1 MYLTVTR
8 TRPIL
13 KAMSTSRRDSKT
25 QVFDD
30 LVDKALSLKPAPAP
44 LDRVQLLLNTR
55 NLLGGYDL
63 LNDATTARRCLA
75 VIARRDGQ
83 SAPRDADEA
92 ALSQLREVREAVRAL
107 LLSHA
112 TGALQG
118 HEAHERLRA
127 AGAAVRLS
135 VDVDTSGRPIAV
147 PPKDSRG
154 VHRVAAEVMAAVV
167 SADRDQLHRLK
178 ACVNPDCGWV
188 FFDTSRSRS
197 GTWCAMNVCGAR
209 HKMERYRSRRD

>member
-8 TRPIL
+8 WQLIL
-13 KAMSTSRRDSKT
+13 KAMSASGSEIGTPA
-25 QVFDD
+25 VDD

-63 LNDATTARRCLA
+63 LSDERTARRCLA
-75 VIARRDGQ
+75 VIAGKNGE
-83 SAPRDADEA
+83 SAPRDVDEA
-92 ALSQLREVREAVRAL
+92 ALSQLREVREAVRVL

-112 TGALQG
+112 AGPRAGREAL
-118 HEAHERLRA
+118 ERLRA
-127 AGAAVRLS
+127 AGATVRLS
-135 VDVDTSGRPIAV
+135 VDVDDSGSPVVV
-147 PPKDSRG
+147 PPSDSRG
-154 VHRVAAEVMAAVV
+154 LHRITAQVMAAVV

-209 HKMERYRSRRD
+209 HKMERYRNRRG

>member
-1 MYLTVTR
+1 V
-8 TRPIL
+8 IE
-13 KAMSTSRRDSKT
+13 
-25 QVFDD
+25 D

-44 LDRVQLLLNTR
+44 LDHVQLLLNTR

-63 LNDATTARRCLA
+63 LTDETTARRCLS
-75 VIARRDGQ
+75 VIARKDGH
-83 SAPRDADEA
+83 SAPRDVDDAS
-92 ALSQLREVREAVRAL
+92 LSQLRGVREAVRAL

-112 TGALQG
+112 THPHQA
-118 HEAHERLRA
+118 HEALERLRA

-135 VDVDTSGRPIAV
+135 VDVDDSGRPIVV
-147 PPKDSRG
+147 PPSDSRG
-154 VHRVAAEVMAAVV
+154 VHRVTAQVMAALV

-178 ACVNPDCGWV
+178 ACINPDCGWV

-209 HKMERYRSRRD
+209 HKMERYRNRRD